1 MIVLGVGKMTERQST
16 ARRRILE
23 AVFELIAQGGV
34 AEASLRKVADAS
46 GINIGSV
53 RHYFDSHEALMVA
66 AAEEVGARMERRLTA
81 AATPQHPGSA
91 AERRALLEAVA
102 LAVMPIAPHERAELI
117 VLVEFLVAARIRP
130 EFRQV
135 TVRMGADMRHVVR
148 QALEMAGAPADD
160 LRTEL
165 FVTVVEGLT
174 FELVYPH
181 GSNEALSPVDVLRQH
196 IATLIP

>member
-1 MIVLGVGKMTERQST
+1 MTERRST
-16 ARRRILE
+16 ARRRILD
-23 AVFELIAQGGV
+23 AVFDLVARGGL

-66 AAEEVGARMERRLTA
+66 AAEEVGARMERRLA
-81 AATPQHPGSA
+81 ATATPQHPASA
-91 AERRALLEAVA
+91 AERRELLQAVA
-102 LAVMPIAPHERAELI
+102 LAVLPIAPEERAELI

-135 TVRMGADMRHVVR
+135 TVRMGTDMRYVVR
-148 QALEMAGAPADD
+148 QALELTGVQADD
-160 LRTEL
+160 LQTEL
-165 FVTVVEGLT
+165 FVAVIEGLT

-181 GSNEALSPVDVLRQH
+181 GSQEDLSPVDVLRHH

>member
-1 MIVLGVGKMTERQST
+1 MTERQST
-16 ARRRILE
+16 ARRRILD
-23 AVFELIAQGGV
+23 AVFDLVARGGL

-66 AAEEVGARMERRLTA
+66 AAEEVGARMERRLAA
-81 AATPQHPGSA
+81 AATPQHPASA
-91 AERRALLEAVA
+91 AERRELLQAVA
-102 LAVMPIAPHERAELI
+102 LAVLPIAPEERAELI

-135 TVRMGADMRHVVR
+135 TVRMGTDMRYVVR
-148 QALEMAGAPADD
+148 QALELTGAQADD
-160 LRTEL
+160 LHTEL
-165 FVTVVEGLT
+165 FVAVIEGLT

-181 GSNEALSPVDVLRQH
+181 GSKEDLSPVDVLRRH